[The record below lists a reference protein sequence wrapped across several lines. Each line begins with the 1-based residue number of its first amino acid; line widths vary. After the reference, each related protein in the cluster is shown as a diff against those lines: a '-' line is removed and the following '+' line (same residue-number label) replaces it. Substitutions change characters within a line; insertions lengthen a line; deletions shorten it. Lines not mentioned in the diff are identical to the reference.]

1 MTTLEEIAE
10 LPNNWDNYGAP
21 AFTPEHI
28 SAAIALSRKLPLGYE
43 VFPTPRSIQFEYD
56 TFKHYLEI
64 ELMEDNTVT
73 GFLYNKK
80 SQSYFPFKDI
90 SSLNF
95 VNQIISASA
104 QEKDEY

>member
-1 MTTLEEIAE
+1 MTTFKEIAE
-10 LPNNWDNYGAP
+10 LPNNYGAP

-56 TFKHYLEI
+56 THKCYLEI

-73 GFLYNKK
+73 GFLYDKK

-90 SSLNF
+90 SSLN
-95 VNQIISASA
+95 QIISA

>member
-1 MTTLEEIAE
+1 MTTFKEIAE

-28 SAAIALSRKLPLGYE
+28 SAAIDLSRKLPPGYE

-56 TFKHYLEI
+56 TSKCYLEI
-64 ELMEDNTVT
+64 ELMKDNTIT

-80 SQSYFPFKDI
+80 SQSYFPFKKFF
-90 SSLNF
+90 SLNF
-95 VNQIISASA
+95 VNQIISA
-104 QEKDEY
+104 QEKDEH